1 MFLHE
6 ELAVLYMPEE
16 QDEKF
21 VRFAVPNLYDVT
33 EENRQYLIDQEDRI
47 SEAMNGKIRDSRH
60 RLSVYAE
67 RFAGLSPLH
76 RLQSGYS
83 YVSLPGGPAVTSIE
97 QITPGDTIDVYVTDG
112 SYRAAVLSKAKKGD
126 IGNG

>member
-1 MFLHE
+1 MDYKNILS
-6 ELAVLYMPEE
+6 PE
-16 QDEKF
+16 KTN
-21 VRFAVPNLYDVT
+21 VR
-33 EENRQYLIDQEDRI
+33 
-47 SEAMNGKIRDSRH
+47 SRH
-60 RLSVYAE
+60 DHEHPDLR
-67 RFAGLSPLH
+67 LSPLH

-83 YVSLPGGPAVTSIE
+83 YVSLPGGSAVTSIE